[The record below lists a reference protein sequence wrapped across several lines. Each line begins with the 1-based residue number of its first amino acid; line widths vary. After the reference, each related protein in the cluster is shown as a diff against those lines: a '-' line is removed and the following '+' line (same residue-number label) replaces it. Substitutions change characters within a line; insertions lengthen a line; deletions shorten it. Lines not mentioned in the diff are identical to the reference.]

1 MNNLITEFFQFI
13 YEVTKEKLPEFLVA
27 HHEFKVRHA
36 LRNLDDPATSEVL
49 AKETKYAGLLDRLV
63 ENYTKVTDIISATPE
78 PLQPAMLTVLGSSV
92 SEFISEMGL
101 EEDTQRI
108 ILGQLE
114 DILNDYDV
122 TIEQQQE
129 AGALLQQ
136 MLQAQ
141 SGGTAEE

>member
-13 YEVTKEKLPEFLVA
+13 FEVTKEKLPDFLVA

-49 AKETKYAGLLDRLV
+49 AKETKYAGLLDLLV
-63 ENYTKVTDIISATPE
+63 ANYEKVTGILNATPE

-92 SEFISEMGL
+92 AEFLNEMEL
-101 EEDTQRI
+101 EEDTKGM
-108 ILGQLE
+108 ILGNLE

-129 AGALLQQ
+129 AGALLEQ

-141 SGGTAEE
+141 AGGTTEE